1 VTVTDELSEADV
13 KRVDQ
18 HVDPT
23 AVTADDIED
32 SLNDD
37 FEGEAREQFAQALES
52 QREPVRE
59 EAREL
64 LSNRLA
70 TNPASGETQ
79 LRNSKGQFSA
89 NASDVVGSPEISSDS
104 GRVTVQTTEGT
115 VDLGTVDVN
124 AGAVGP
130 RDSEYSG

>member
-1 VTVTDELSEADV
+1 MTDELSEADV

-59 EAREL
+59 EARDL
-64 LSNRLA
+64 LSKRLA

-89 NASDVVGSPEISSDS
+89 NASDVIGSPSISDES
-104 GRVTVQTTEGT
+104 GRVTVETTEGT
-115 VDLGTVDVN
+115 VDLGTVDTN

>member
-1 VTVTDELSEADV
+1 MTDKLSEADV

-23 AVTADDIED
+23 AVTASEIED

-37 FEGEAREQFAQALES
+37 FDGAARDAFADALAV
-52 QREPVRE
+52 QREPVRD
-59 EAREL
+59 EARDML
-64 LSNRLA
+64 NNRLS

-89 NASDVVGSPEISSDS
+89 KASEVVGSPEISDDS
-104 GRVTVQTTEGT
+104 GRVTVETTDGT
-115 VDLGTVDVN
+115 VDLGSVNVD
-124 AGAVGP
+124 AGASGT
-130 RDSEYSG
+130 RDSEYSK

>member
-1 VTVTDELSEADV
+1 MTEQLSEADV
-13 KRVDQ
+13 KRVDK

-23 AVTADDIED
+23 AVTADQIEA

-37 FEGEAREQFAQALES
+37 FEGQARDAFAQALED
-52 QREPVRE
+52 QRGAVRD
-59 EAREL
+59 EARDL

-89 NASDVVGSPEISSDS
+89 KASDVVGSPDIEDSS
-104 GRVTVQTTEGT
+104 GRVSVETTEGT
-115 VDLGTVDVN
+115 VDLGTVDLD
-124 AGAVGP
+124 AGAAGS
-130 RDSEYSG
+130 RDSEYS

>member
-1 VTVTDELSEADV
+1 MTDELSEADV
-13 KRVDQ
+13 RRVDQ

-37 FEGEAREQFAQALES
+37 FEGQAREAFAEALEG
-52 QREPVRE
+52 QREPVRD
-59 EAREL
+59 EARDL

-89 NASDVVGSPEISSDS
+89 KASDVVGSPEIEDAT

-115 VDLGTVDVN
+115 VDLGAVDVD
-124 AGAVGP
+124 AGAVAP
-130 RDSEYSG
+130 RDSEYS

>member
-1 VTVTDELSEADV
+1 MTDELSEADV
-13 KRVDQ
+13 KRVDK

-37 FEGEAREQFAQALES
+37 FEGQARDDFAQALED
-52 QREPVRE
+52 QRQGVRDD
-59 EAREL
+59 ARNL

-89 NASDVVGSPEISSDS
+89 KASEVVGSPEISDSS
-104 GRVTVQTTEGT
+104 GRVTVETTQGSVE
-115 VDLGTVDVN
+115 LGSVDVN
-124 AGAVGP
+124 AGAAGS
-130 RDSEYSG
+130 RDSEYSR

>member
-1 VTVTDELSEADV
+1 MTVTDELSEADV

-23 AVTADDIED
+23 AITADDIEG

-37 FEGEAREQFAQALES
+37 FEGEARDAFAQALEA

-59 EAREL
+59 EARDL
-64 LSNRLA
+64 LSKRLA

-89 NASDVVGSPEISSDS
+89 KASEVVGSPTISDDS

-115 VDLGTVDVN
+115 VDLGSVDVN

>member
-1 VTVTDELSEADV
+1 MTDELSESDV

-23 AVTADDIED
+23 AVTADEIED

-37 FEGEAREQFAQALES
+37 FEGQARDDFAQALED
-52 QREPVRE
+52 QRQGVRDD
-59 EAREL
+59 ARNL

-89 NASDVVGSPEISSDS
+89 KASEVVGSPEIADSS
-104 GRVTVQTTEGT
+104 GRVTVETTQGSVE
-115 VDLGTVDVN
+115 LGSVDVN
-124 AGAVGP
+124 AGAAGS
-130 RDSEYSG
+130 RDSEYSR